1 MKLPEPIAWME
12 RQMLNTGWSDWY
24 HRNPRRKNDPLEITV
39 DQIQFQFSPV
49 YTEEQMRQ
57 AIRDAYEECAKV
69 CESHIRYPSRLH
81 FANSIRN
88 LKEQVE

>member
-39 DQIQFQFSPV
+39 DQIQFQFNPV
-49 YTEEQMRQ
+49 YTESQLCQ
-57 AIRDAYEECAKV
+57 AIKDALEEALNAY
-69 CESHIRYPSRLH
+69 SPDDT
-81 FANSIRN
+81 ANDYLNKIID
-88 LKEQVE
+88 LKESV